1 MKSLENI
8 RFVLVGTTHP
18 GNIGAA
24 ARAMKTMGLTKLH
37 LVEPLHYPS
46 AEATARASGADDVL
60 ASVVVHQDLVSA
72 ITGCHHVYGMSA
84 RLRHLPIPVVDPRQA
99 VARIQQHADDS
110 QVAILFGREHS
121 GLSNEELDKCQ
132 HLINI
137 PANPEYSS
145 LNLAAAVQVFA
156 YELKMSFDPS
166 IEVGRVGEEREAID
180 AKDLE
185 HLYQHFEQSLTE
197 IGFLDPE
204 NPKNL
209 MRRLKRLFNR
219 ADLDRNELQILH
231 GILRA
236 AENNKGEQS

>member
-1 MKSLENI
+1 M
-8 RFVLVGTTHP
+8 
-18 GNIGAA
+18 
-24 ARAMKTMGLTKLH
+24 
-37 LVEPLHYPS
+37 
-46 AEATARASGADDVL
+46 
-60 ASVVVHQDLVSA
+60 
-72 ITGCHHVYGMSA
+72 
-84 RLRHLPIPVVDPRQA
+84 
-99 VARIQQHADDS
+99 
-110 QVAILFGREHS
+110 
-121 GLSNEELDKCQ
+121 
-132 HLINI
+132 INI
-137 PANPEYSS
+137 PANPDYSS
-145 LNLAAAVQVFA
+145 LNLAAAVKVFA
-156 YELKMSFDPS
+156 YELKMSFDQS

-180 AKDLE
+180 AKDFE